1 MPSIHSFEALA
12 AHLSQRKERSRIAIV
27 CGSDASTAGAAM
39 QAVQGGFAE
48 AIFVGDVEAVRQL
61 PCVAQH
67 HGAYV
72 HFVAATSHEAAA
84 AQAVALAR
92 SGEAHTVMK
101 GMLHTATL
109 LRAVLHKECGL
120 LPRGQVLTHVA
131 AAQLPGR
138 PKLLFLSDAAVIP
151 YPTHEQR
158 LAQVAYMAH
167 VVRAFG
173 VNEPRIALLHCAETV
188 SDKFPHTLGYAEI
201 CTRAAAGEWGP
212 LRVDGPLDFRTAID
226 PLGLRLKGI
235 DSCLEGDADG
245 VIVPDIEAGNLLYK
259 ALPLLCQAHLAGM
272 LQGTQVPVV
281 LPSRGDS
288 MADKYNS
295 LMMATLVSHA

>member
-1 MPSIHSFEALA
+1 
-12 AHLSQRKERSRIAIV
+12 
-27 CGSDASTAGAAM
+27 M
-39 QAVQGGFAE
+39 QAVQDGFAE

-72 HFVAATSHEAAA
+72 NFVAAASHEAAA

-120 LPRGQVLTHVA
+120 LPQGQVLTHVA

-151 YPTHEQR
+151 YPTH
-158 LAQVAYMAH
+158 
-167 VVRAFG
+167 
-173 VNEPRIALLHCAETV
+173 
-188 SDKFPHTLGYAEI
+188 
-201 CTRAAAGEWGP
+201 
-212 LRVDGPLDFRTAID
+212 
-226 PLGLRLKGI
+226 
-235 DSCLEGDADG
+235 
-245 VIVPDIEAGNLLYK
+245 
-259 ALPLLCQAHLAGM
+259 
-272 LQGTQVPVV
+272 
-281 LPSRGDS
+281 
-288 MADKYNS
+288 
-295 LMMATLVSHA
+295 